1 MPDPTRRQ
9 PLILVAD
16 PNPETTVL
24 IERRL
29 EWASYGV
36 VTASCGEE
44 AIELVEEKR
53 PDAAIIEV
61 DLRDMT
67 GYDFVRQLR
76 SQPES
81 RLMALTLMSE
91 RAGKLDRAFAFTVG
105 ADEYLRKPFP
115 SAIIVPS
122 LARLLG
128 DTAQREQRLE
138 PRRLRRVRIARPL
151 PRRAVA
157 RREAAELAV
166 LAR

>member
-1 MPDPTRRQ
+1 VPELTSRR

-29 EWASYGV
+29 EWACYGV
-36 VTASCGEE
+36 VTAACGEE

-53 PDAAIIEV
+53 PDAAIVEV
-61 DLRDMT
+61 ELRDMT
-67 GYDFVRQLR
+67 GYDFVRHVR
-76 SQPES
+76 AQPES

-91 RAGKLDRAFAFTVG
+91 RAGKLDREFAFTVG

-122 LARLLG
+122 LTRLLG
-128 DTAQREQRLE
+128 ETAQREERLR
-138 PRRLRRVRIARPL
+138 PRRLRRVRIARSL
-151 PRRAVA
+151 PRRSVE
-157 RREAAELAV
+157 RREAAELTV